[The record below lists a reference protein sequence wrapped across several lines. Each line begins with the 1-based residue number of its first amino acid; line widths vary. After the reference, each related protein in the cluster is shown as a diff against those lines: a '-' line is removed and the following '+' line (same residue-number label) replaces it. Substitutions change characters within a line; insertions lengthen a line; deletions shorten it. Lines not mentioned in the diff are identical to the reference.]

1 MLGGQWEGRSEGSG
15 NRNGLGW
22 MGGLGEGERE
32 MERFGSWLE
41 ISKLRLTHQL
51 CLSCAFP
58 P

>member
-32 MERFGSWLE
+32 RFETKANPSA
-41 ISKLRLTHQL
+41 
-51 CLSCAFP
+51 LS
-58 P
+58 